1 MLNFT
6 VGPVQTW
13 PEILEIGGKQV
24 PYFQS
29 VILKNNA

>member
-13 PEILEIGGKQV
+13 PEILEIGGKFLIFEISHSQ
-24 PYFQS
+24 
-29 VILKNNA
+29 K